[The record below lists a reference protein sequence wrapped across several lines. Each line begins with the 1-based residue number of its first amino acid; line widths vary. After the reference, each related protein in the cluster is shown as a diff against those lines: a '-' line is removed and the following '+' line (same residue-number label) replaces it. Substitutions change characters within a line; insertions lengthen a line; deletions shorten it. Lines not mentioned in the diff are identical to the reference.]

1 MKLDASTPLHAP
13 ELHLERRGDACVVI
27 DPAGPNWA
35 ATDPRGAE
43 LLTSLNGGTPLSDLV
58 DRYREAHDLDP
69 VKAYH
74 HVATLVGDAL
84 RHGLISTTPV
94 APAPYAGR
102 TSHLGEARLEEV
114 WLHTNN
120 SCNLA
125 CSHCLVSSGPDGD
138 RGLETEQW
146 LEVIAQARAM
156 GTRRF
161 YLTGGEPLIRP
172 DAVELATAI
181 LDDPEAELAI
191 LTNGI
196 PLRGRRLAALARL
209 DGERLRLQVSL
220 DGATAATNDA
230 VRGEGAFDGALQ
242 GIHNALDVGLAV
254 TLTTAITAANAGEVA
269 EVTRLAAKLGVHHHH
284 LLWMHRRG
292 RGITDGGPPV
302 RRVIEVVREAVA
314 AGREVGVVVDNLE
327 AVKQRLNYPAGVH
340 RDLSNACITSLC
352 VAWDGRCFP
361 SASTAGETELC
372 LGSILDTPLAEVW
385 RESTVA
391 RRFRD
396 ATVEAKPQCAGC
408 PFKYLCGGGDVEHS
422 YYWGGDLLADD
433 PYCELHQ
440 ALIRDA
446 LFERAAE
453 RRRLHT
459 NGRSG
464 FDAPLLYTAMGEG
477 SVHCATAEPI
487 PEVALSHSECVVSF
501 DLDAPREKVR
511 EFYGE
516 AAEEPQADLCCP
528 VQPDPAEID
537 HIPQEVIDRFYGCG
551 SPIGAAQ
558 IEPGETTLD
567 LGSGAG
573 IDVFTA
579 ARKVGPEGRAIG
591 VDMTDS
597 MLAVARECQGR
608 VAENL
613 GFDVVDFRKGYLEAI
628 PAEDASVD
636 LVTSNCVIN
645 LSPDKKR
652 VFAEIWR
659 ILRDHGRMVISDIV
673 AEEEVPPD
681 QRQDP
686 RLWGECISGALTE
699 DELLAYLERAGFYGI
714 ELLSRTFWKEVEGYR
729 FFSVTVRAY
738 KFEKRAGCLFQ
749 GQWATYVGPYKGVS
763 DEEGHFF
770 PRGIAVEVCTDTA
783 AKLCHPPYVGQFIV
797 TDPDGE
803 TIGTPCCG
811 PGGSCC

>member
-1 MKLDASTPLHAP
+1 MKLDATTLLHAP
-13 ELHLERRGDACVVI
+13 ALHVERRDNAYVVI

-35 ATDPRGAE
+35 ATDARGAE
-43 LLTSLNGGTPLSDLV
+43 LLTSLNGGTPLAALV
-58 DRYREAHDLDP
+58 EQYRAARDLDP

-74 HVATLVGDAL
+74 HVTTLVGDGL
-84 RHGLISTTPV
+84 RHGLLATKPV

-102 TSHLGEARLEEV
+102 AAYLGDTHLEEV

-138 RGLETEQW
+138 FGLPTDQW
-146 LEVIAQARAM
+146 LSVIAQARAL
-156 GTRRF
+156 GVHRF
-161 YLTGGEPLIRP
+161 YLTGGEPLLRP
-172 DAVELATAI
+172 DATELAVEI
-181 LDDPEAELAI
+181 LSDPEVELAI

-196 PLRGRRLAALARL
+196 PLRGRRLAALAML
-209 DGERLRLQVSL
+209 DGARLRLQVSL
-220 DGATAATNDA
+220 DGATAESNDA
-230 VRGEGAFDGALQ
+230 VRGAGAFDGALE
-242 GIHNALDVGLAV
+242 GIRNAVDAGLSV
-254 TLTTAITAANAGEVA
+254 TLTTVITAANVGEVA
-269 EVTRLAAKLGVHHHH
+269 AVTRLAADLGVRHHH

-292 RGITDGGPPV
+292 RALVDAAPPV
-302 RRVIEVVREAVA
+302 ARVIEAVREAVA
-314 AGREVGVVVDNLE
+314 VGAEVGVTIDNLE
-327 AVKQRLNYPAGVH
+327 AVRARLNYPAGVR
-340 RDLSNACITSLC
+340 RDLSNACVTSLC

-361 SASTAGETELC
+361 SASTAGEEPLC
-372 LGSILDTPLAEVW
+372 LGSIRDQPLAELW
-385 RESTVA
+385 RDSPVA
-391 RRFRD
+391 KRFRT
-396 ATVEAKPQCAGC
+396 ATVEDKPQCVGC

-422 YYWGGDLLADD
+422 YFWGGDLLADD

-446 LFERAAE
+446 LFDRAAE
-453 RRRLHT
+453 RKGLHT

-464 FDAPLLYTAMGEG
+464 YDAPLLFTAMGEG
-477 SVHCATAEPI
+477 SIHCATVGAI
-487 PEVALSHSECVVSF
+487 PELAVSHSECVVSF
-501 DLDAPREKVR
+501 DLDAPRAKVR
-511 EFYGE
+511 EFYG
-516 AAEEPQADLCCP
+516 AAAAAPQADLCCP
-528 VQPDPAEID
+528 VQPDPADID

-551 SPIGAAQ
+551 SPIGIAAVQ
-558 IEPGETTLD
+558 PGETMLD

-579 ARKVGPEGRAIG
+579 AKKVGPEGRAIG

-597 MLAVARECQGR
+597 MLAVAREYQPR
-608 VAENL
+608 VAANL
-613 GFDVVDFRKGYLEAI
+613 GFDVVDFRKGYLEEI
-628 PAEDASVD
+628 PVEDRSVD

-645 LSPDKKR
+645 LSPDKKQVLAEMWR
-652 VFAEIWR
+652 V
-659 ILRDHGRMVISDIV
+659 LKDHGRMVISDIV
-673 AEEEVPPD
+673 AEEEVPPE

-699 DELLAYLERAGFYGI
+699 DELLAFLERAGFYGI
-714 ELLSRTFWKEVEGYR
+714 ECLSRTFWREVDGYR

-738 KFEKRAGCLFQ
+738 KFEKRKGCVFT

-783 AKLCHPPYVGQFIV
+783 AKLCHPPYVGHFVV

-811 PGGSCC
+811 PGGGCC

>member
-1 MKLDASTPLHAP
+1 MKLDATTPLHAP
-13 ELHLERRGDACVVI
+13 ALHVERRDNAYVVI

-35 ATDPRGAE
+35 ATDARGAE
-43 LLTSLNGGTPLSDLV
+43 LLTSLNGGTPLAALV
-58 DRYREAHDLDP
+58 EQYRAARDLDP

-74 HVATLVGDAL
+74 HVTTLVGDGL
-84 RHGLISTTPV
+84 RHGLLATKPV

-102 TSHLGEARLEEV
+102 AAHLGDTHLEEM

-138 RGLETEQW
+138 CGLPTDPW
-146 LEVIAQARAM
+146 LSVIAQARAL
-156 GTRRF
+156 GVHRF
-161 YLTGGEPLIRP
+161 YLTGGEPLLRP
-172 DAVELATAI
+172 DATELAVEI
-181 LDDPEAELAI
+181 LSDPEAELAI

-196 PLRGRRLAALARL
+196 PLRGRRLAALAML
-209 DGERLRLQVSL
+209 DGARLRLQVSV
-220 DGATAATNDA
+220 DGATAESNDA
-230 VRGEGAFDGALQ
+230 VRGAGAFDGALA
-242 GIHNALDVGLAV
+242 GIRNAVDAGLSV
-254 TLTTAITAANAGEVA
+254 TLTTVITAANVGEVA
-269 EVTRLAAKLGVHHHH
+269 AVTRLAADLGVRHHH

-292 RGITDGGPPV
+292 RALVDAAPPV
-302 RRVIEVVREAVA
+302 ARVIEAVREAVA
-314 AGREVGVVVDNLE
+314 VGAEVGVTIDNLE
-327 AVKQRLNYPAGVH
+327 AVRARLNYPAGVR
-340 RDLSNACITSLC
+340 RDLSNACVTSLC
-352 VAWDGRCFP
+352 VGWDGRCFP
-361 SASTAGETELC
+361 SASTVGEAPLC
-372 LGSILDTPLAEVW
+372 LGSIRDQPLAELW
-385 RESTVA
+385 RDSPVA
-391 RRFRD
+391 KRFRT
-396 ATVEAKPQCAGC
+396 ATVEDKPQCVGC

-422 YYWGGDLLADD
+422 YFWGGDLLADD
-433 PYCELHQ
+433 PYCELHK

-446 LFERAAE
+446 LFDRAAE
-453 RRRLHT
+453 RKGLHT

-464 FDAPLLYTAMGEG
+464 YDAPLLFTAMGEG
-477 SVHCATAEPI
+477 SIHCATAGAI
-487 PEVALSHSECVVSF
+487 PEVAVSHSECVVSF
-501 DLDAPREKVR
+501 DLDAPRAKVR

-516 AAEEPQADLCCP
+516 AAAAPQADLCCP
-528 VQPDPAEID
+528 IQPDPADID

-551 SPIGAAQ
+551 SPIGTAAVQ
-558 IEPGETTLD
+558 PGETMLD

-579 ARKVGPEGRAIG
+579 AKKVGPEGRAIG

-597 MLAVARECQGR
+597 MLAVAREYQPR
-608 VAENL
+608 VAANL

-628 PAEDASVD
+628 PVEDRSVD

-645 LSPDKKR
+645 LSPDKKQVLAEMWR
-652 VFAEIWR
+652 V
-659 ILRDHGRMVISDIV
+659 LKDHGRMVISDIV
-673 AEEEVPPD
+673 AEEEVPPE
-681 QRQDP
+681 QRRDP

-699 DELLAYLERAGFYGI
+699 DELLAFLERAGFYGI
-714 ELLSRTFWKEVEGYR
+714 ECLSRTFWREVDGYR

-738 KFEKRAGCLFQ
+738 KFEKRKGCVFT

-783 AKLCHPPYVGQFIV
+783 AKLCHPPYVGHFVV

-811 PGGSCC
+811 PGGGCC

>member
-1 MKLDASTPLHAP
+1 MKLDATTPLHAP
-13 ELHLERRGDACVVI
+13 HLHVEQRDDAFVVI

-35 ATDPRGAE
+35 ATDRRGAD
-43 LLTSLNGGTPLSDLV
+43 LLTSLNGGTSLGTLV
-58 DRYREAHDLDP
+58 ERYRANHDLDP
-69 VKAYH
+69 VKAYQ
-74 HVATLVGDAL
+74 HVATLVGDGL
-84 RHGLISTTPV
+84 RHGLLTTESV
-94 APAPYAGR
+94 AAAAYGGR
-102 TSHLGEARLEEV
+102 AAHLGDARLEEV

-125 CSHCLVSSGPDGD
+125 CRHCLVSSGPDGD
-138 RGLETEQW
+138 RGLPTARW
-146 LEVIAQARAM
+146 LEVITQARAL

-172 DAVELATAI
+172 DAVELAEAI
-181 LDDPEAELAI
+181 LTDPEAELAI

-196 PLRGRRLAALARL
+196 PLVGKRLGALAKL
-209 DGERLRLQVSL
+209 DGSRLRLQVSL

-230 VRGEGAFDGALQ
+230 VRGEGAFDAAVA
-242 GIHNALDVGLAV
+242 GIRNALDVGLSV
-254 TLTTAITAANAGEVA
+254 TLSTVITGANVGEVA
-269 EVTRLAAKLGVHHHH
+269 AVTRLAADLGVHHHH

-292 RGITDGGPPV
+292 RALTDGAPPV
-302 RRVIEVVREAVA
+302 ARVVEAVREAVT
-314 AGREVGVVVDNLE
+314 AGAEAGVTIDNLE
-327 AVKQRLNYPAGVH
+327 AVKQRLNYPAGVR
-340 RDLSNACITSLC
+340 RDLSNACVTSLC
-352 VAWDGRCFP
+352 VSWDGRCFP
-361 SASTAGETELC
+361 SASTAGEEALC
-372 LGSILDTPLAEVW
+372 LGSLADTPLAELW
-385 RESTVA
+385 RDSPVA
-391 RRFRD
+391 QRFRA
-396 ATVEAKPQCAGC
+396 ATVEEKEQCVGC

-422 YYWGGDLLADD
+422 YFWGGDLLADD

-446 LFERAAE
+446 LFDRAAE
-453 RRRLHT
+453 RKRLHT

-464 FDAPLLYTAMGEG
+464 YDAPLLFTAMGEG
-477 SVHCATAEPI
+477 SIHCATAEPI
-487 PEVALSHSECVVSF
+487 PEVAVSHSECVVSF

-516 AAEEPQADLCCP
+516 AAEEPQAELCCP

-537 HIPQEVIDRFYGCG
+537 HIPREVIDRFYGCG
-551 SPIGAAQ
+551 SPIGAARIQ
-558 IEPGETTLD
+558 PGETTLD

-579 ARKVGPEGRAIG
+579 ARKLGKEGRAIG

-597 MLAVARECQGR
+597 MLAVARECQPQ
-608 VAENL
+608 VAANL
-613 GFDVVDFRKGYLEAI
+613 GFDVVDFRKGYLEEI
-628 PAEDASVD
+628 PVEDASVD

-652 VFAEIWR
+652 VLAEMWR
-659 ILRDHGRMVISDIV
+659 VLRDHGRMVISDIV
-673 AEEEVPPD
+673 AEAEVPPE

-699 DELLAYLERAGFYGI
+699 DELLAFLERAGFYGI
-714 ELLSRTFWKEVEGYR
+714 ECLSRTFWKEVEGYR

-738 KFEKRAGCLFQ
+738 KYEKRKGCVFV
-749 GQWATYVGPYKGVS
+749 GQQATYVGPYKGVS

-770 PRGIAVEVCTDTA
+770 PRGIAIEVCTDTA
-783 AKLCHPPYVGQFIV
+783 AKLCHPPYVGHFVV